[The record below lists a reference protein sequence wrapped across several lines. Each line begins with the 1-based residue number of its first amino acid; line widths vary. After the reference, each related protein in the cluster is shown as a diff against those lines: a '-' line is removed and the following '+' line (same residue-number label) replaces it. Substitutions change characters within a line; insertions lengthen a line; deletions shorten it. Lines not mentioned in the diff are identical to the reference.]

1 MFRSILKISA
11 ATLAFCVLH
20 SICASPPVKNAVR
33 RAAGER
39 SYRGWYRAFYT
50 LQSAL
55 SLGALLVYIC
65 TLPNRTLY
73 RVRGRLAWLMRAG
86 QMVSLLLQIHTAFQV
101 GIGRLT
107 GADNL
112 WAWLRGSKRLRP
124 SAEGQGPSLDIYT
137 SGDRRLHLTGLFR
150 KTRHP
155 LNFFSLPLLWLQ
167 TPMTLRWASFST
179 LASVY
184 FYVGSFIEAA
194 RLRKHYG
201 KPYQEY
207 ERGDI
212 RFFLP
217 APGATQDV
225 VKHQEHPDDTI

>member
-1 MFRSILKISA
+1 MFRAILKISA

-20 SICASPPVKNAVR
+20 SVCASPPVKNAVR
-33 RAAGER
+33 RVAGER
-39 SYRGWYRAFYT
+39 HYRGWYRAFYT
-50 LQSAL
+50 VQSVL

-73 RVRGRLAWLMRAG
+73 HIRGKAAWLMRAG
-86 QMVSLLLQIHTAFQV
+86 QIVSLLLQIHTAFQV
-101 GIGRLT
+101 GIGRIT

-112 WAWLRGSKRLRP
+112 WAWLRGSTRLRP
-124 SAEGQGPSLDIYT
+124 AAEGQGPSLDIYA
-137 SGDRRLHLTGLFR
+137 SGDKRLHLTGLFR

-167 TPMTLRWASFST
+167 TPMTLRWAAFSA
-179 LASVY
+179 LASLY
-184 FYVGSFIEAA
+184 FYAGSFIEAA

-201 KPYQEY
+201 APYRDY

-217 APGATQDV
+217 TPKATQS
-225 VKHQEHPDDTI
+225 KKEHQDTPEDTI